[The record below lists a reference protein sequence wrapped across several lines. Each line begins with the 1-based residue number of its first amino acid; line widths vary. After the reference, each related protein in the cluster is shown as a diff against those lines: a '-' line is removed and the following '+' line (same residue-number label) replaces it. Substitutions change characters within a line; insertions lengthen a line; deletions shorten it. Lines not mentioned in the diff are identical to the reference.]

1 LAYRKSDG
9 SLAWQAQMPDKLNYG
24 DTTLLVTGGRV
35 VTLNV
40 DQSLQAYDAATGSLV
55 WSRRLAGYDRTL
67 RMMGDSLVVLDYAEN
82 TYTYSLIFLDP
93 PDGSEQ
99 RRLTPTCQYDQ
110 YSSAT
115 LDPESGLLYVQT
127 ENALFLVYD
136 SSYGCV
142 QRLDFSTGQ
151 MTWQTLS
158 ADSYSFSP
166 YDFNTLMTGTSFY
179 FSNGGQL
186 LIVDKQSG
194 TIQTLLA
201 NEDYEFL
208 PLALTGDTLLVRARR
223 TRGTERFEIWGL
235 NPGSGAKLWQV
246 DLQGASPI
254 DPPDEMSG
262 LVDETDTGF
271 TWRLVPA
278 GLVLIKF
285 QGNPNQMLLDTINI
299 TNGTLLDEK
308 TVALKQ
314 VTGDFY
320 SVPKVIGWQDNL
332 MYLNLDSN
340 IYGLDITTEEIRFH
354 Y

>member
-1 LAYRKSDG
+1 
-9 SLAWQAQMPDKLNYG
+9 
-24 DTTLLVTGGRV
+24 
-35 VTLNV
+35 
-40 DQSLQAYDAATGSLV
+40 
-55 WSRRLAGYDRTL
+55 
-67 RMMGDSLVVLDYAEN
+67 
-82 TYTYSLIFLDP
+82 
-93 PDGSEQ
+93 
-99 RRLTPTCQYDQ
+99 
-110 YSSAT
+110 
-115 LDPESGLLYVQT
+115 
-127 ENALFLVYD
+127 
-136 SSYGCV
+136 
-142 QRLDFSTGQ
+142 

-166 YDFNTLMTGTSFY
+166 YGFNTLMTGTSFY

-186 LIVDKQSG
+186 LVVDKQSG

-208 PLALTGDTLLVRARR
+208 PLALTGDTLLIRARR

-254 DPPDEMSG
+254 DPPEKMSG

>member
-1 LAYRKSDG
+1 
-9 SLAWQAQMPDKLNYG
+9 
-24 DTTLLVTGGRV
+24 
-35 VTLNV
+35 
-40 DQSLQAYDAATGSLV
+40 
-55 WSRRLAGYDRTL
+55 
-67 RMMGDSLVVLDYAEN
+67 
-82 TYTYSLIFLDP
+82 
-93 PDGSEQ
+93 
-99 RRLTPTCQYDQ
+99 
-110 YSSAT
+110 
-115 LDPESGLLYVQT
+115 
-127 ENALFLVYD
+127 
-136 SSYGCV
+136 
-142 QRLDFSTGQ
+142 